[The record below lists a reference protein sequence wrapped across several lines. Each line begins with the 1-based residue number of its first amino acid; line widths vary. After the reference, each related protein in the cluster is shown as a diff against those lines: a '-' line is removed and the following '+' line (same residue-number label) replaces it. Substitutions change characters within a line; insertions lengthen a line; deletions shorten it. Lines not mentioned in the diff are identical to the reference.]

1 MSSMSFTRP
10 VLLAALAALTIA
22 PAASADT
29 PRRDRSA
36 IADYV
41 HARVADDL
49 GELGVAAAGFA
60 AAADGNP
67 GNTGLALRAFR
78 QSVAAGDMTLGLRMA
93 HQLDASGSL
102 PPDGT
107 LLLLSESV
115 ANRNWKQ
122 AQALADR
129 VDREKLFSFL
139 TPVLRAWIA
148 FGAKQGD
155 PLALLDAASPTGLA
169 ETYAAEQRGLL
180 LIATGK
186 ETAGVAALGALQLP
200 DGARA
205 ARLRI
210 AAAATLDQRHD
221 RDAALAM
228 LTGDWPAIARARAIV
243 TAKHKL
249 RGAVDTPATG
259 IAELFVRV
267 AADIN
272 KQQAAPLALHFARVA
287 TLLAPDDSAAWLVTA
302 SILSAGGAQ
311 DAALDALG
319 HVAPDDPFT
328 NTIRDARLT
337 LLVRSGLTDQ
347 ALAEAKAATTV
358 PEAGSADWSRLADL
372 YASNHRS
379 ADAAAAYGRAL
390 ELAGGDKAPAEVA
403 WPLLLQQANAQ
414 LEAGDWPSAKAS
426 AARALAL
433 APRQPEVLNFFGYSE
448 IEHGED
454 LDNASALIARASVL
468 APDDPS
474 ISDSL
479 GWSWY
484 LRGDV
489 DRAIPLLERAAQG
502 APAESD
508 INEHL
513 GDAYWKA
520 NRRLAARYAW
530 RAALVAADGEQ
541 ATRLKA
547 KIDFGLTAKP

>member
-1 MSSMSFTRP
+1 MSFTRP
-10 VLLAALAALTIA
+10 VLLAAIAALA
-22 PAASADT
+22 CPQSVSADT
-29 PRRDRSA
+29 PRRARSA
-36 IADYV
+36 IVDYV

-49 GELGVAAAGFA
+49 GQLDVAAAGFA
-60 AAADGNP
+60 AAAQGNP
-67 GNTGLALRAFR
+67 DNTGLALRAFR
-78 QSVAAGDMTLGLRMA
+78 QSVAAGDMMLALRMA

-107 LLLLSESV
+107 LLLFSESI
-115 ANRNWKQ
+115 AGRNWKQ

-139 TPVLRAWIA
+139 TPVMRAWIA
-148 FGAKQGD
+148 YSAKQGD
-155 PLALLDAASPTGLA
+155 PLAFLGTGASAGLA
-169 ETYAAEQRGLL
+169 ESYAAEHRGLL

-186 ETAGVAALGALQLP
+186 DTAGVAALGALQMP
-200 DGARA
+200 DGARS

-210 AAAATLDQRHD
+210 AAAAALDQRHQ

-228 LTGDWPAIARARAIV
+228 LTGQSPAIDRARETLIA
-243 TAKHKL
+243 HRKL
-249 RGAVDTPATG
+249 RGAVDTPAAG

-287 TLLAPDDSAAWLVTA
+287 TMLAPDDSAAWLVTS
-302 SILSAGGAQ
+302 SILSAGGAH
-311 DAALDALG
+311 DAALEALG
-319 HVAPDDPFT
+319 HVPADDSFI
-328 NTIRDARLT
+328 NTIRDARVA
-337 LLVRSGLTDQ
+337 LLVRAGRIDQ
-347 ALAEAKAATTV
+347 ASAEAEAATKI
-358 PEAGSADWSRLADL
+358 PEAGSGDWERLADL
-372 YASNHRS
+372 YANNHRP
-379 ADAAAAYGRAL
+379 ADAAVAYGRAL
-390 ELAGGDKAPAEVA
+390 ALAGGDKAPADVA

-414 LEAGDWPSAKAS
+414 LDAGDWPSAKAS

-454 LDNASALIARASVL
+454 LDGASAMITRASAL

-484 LRGDV
+484 LRGDLE
-489 DRAIPLLERAAQG
+489 RAIPLLERAAQG